1 LNVGAGELTKAATE
15 ADLGLV
21 RGVEDVAAA
30 LVLVAHRL
38 TGQGPTA
45 SISPVEAASMR
56 PPSRELDRAVDGL
69 PQYADARDHYVAS
82 AENGVGSLPAVNTPT
97 GTSCAPAWRRRSL
110 SGRAP

>member
-69 PQYADARDHYVAS
+69 PQYADARDHYVAA
-82 AENGVGSLPAVNTPT
+82 AENGVGSLPAGQHADRDVLRA
-97 GTSCAPAWRRRSL
+97 CVAPAGL